1 MAKGKI
7 DLLCEYIENNK
18 AENYP
23 IKNDSLRDS
32 TDFIKNGYLKMLAVI
47 LQQAGEITD
56 GQLTI
61 YKRIWAGAQSELAAE
76 EFLRM
81 ALSVEIEDF
90 VNFTGECKEIDLK
103 YNFVLD
109 AIILI
114 GVEEKKEEQIR
125 LVVGFCEALGIAKEE
140 IRYLA
145 TMAKAILEMND
156 SAYIDAYEVK
166 VDSIPDMVFQGY
178 MYLITKSCICGN
190 DNLTIFQPSCAED
203 VNLQMLEKLRE
214 VDTPNIK
221 LVNLE
226 IDLDEY
232 FMCFVEKASVI
243 LESCVIRGG
252 SRQPI
257 IFGNCKKVEIR
268 NTEFIDF
275 KSRTLELESVDS
287 MWIVGCVFRN
297 CLYHYNHYS
306 YSDDWKELG
315 GVIYSERPEENGRI
329 NIEKTTFENCGGKNE
344 SSKNSATFISNVS
357 CIVNGSSFTNC
368 WNWRWS
374 GEDIDPEDDRRTMF
388 PYNSEA
394 VNCVYEN
401 TAKFC

>member
-145 TMAKAILEMND
+145 AMAKAILELSD

-166 VDSIPDMVFQGY
+166 IDSIPDMVFQGY
-178 MYLITKSCICGN
+178 MHLITKSCICGN

-232 FMCFVEKASVI
+232 CMCFVEKASVI

-257 IFGNCKKVEIR
+257 IFENCKKVEIR

-275 KSRTLELESVDS
+275 ESRTLELESVDS
-287 MWIVGCVFRN
+287 MWIVGCVFKN
-297 CLYHYNHYS
+297 CLYHYREYDYS
-306 YSDDWKELG
+306 WKQLG
-315 GVIYSERPEENGRI
+315 GVIYSNEPEGNGGI
-329 NIEKTTFENCGGKNE
+329 NIEKTTFENCGGKNASRR
-344 SSKNSATFISNVS
+344 SSSTFISNIS
-357 CIVNGSSFTNC
+357 CIVNKSSFTNC
-368 WNWRWS
+368 WNWNS
-374 GEDIDPEDDRRTMF
+374 GGFAIDSEDVKRTMF
-388 PYNSEA
+388 PVNSEA
-394 VNCVYEN
+394 INCVYEN
-401 TAKFC
+401 SAKFC

>member
-145 TMAKAILEMND
+145 AMAKAILELSD

-166 VDSIPDMVFQGY
+166 IDSIPDMIFQGY
-178 MYLITKSCICGN
+178 MHLITKSCICGN

-232 FMCFVEKASVI
+232 CMCFVEKASVI
-243 LESCVIRGG
+243 LESCVIRRG
-252 SRQPI
+252 RKHPI
-257 IFGNCKKVEIR
+257 TFDNCEKVEII
-268 NTEFIDF
+268 NTEFMDF
-275 KSRTLELESVDS
+275 DSRTLCVEKVGSV
-287 MWIVGCVFRN
+287 WIEGCKFIN
-297 CLYHYNHYS
+297 CKYKYEDYGENW
-306 YSDDWKELG
+306 DKLG
-315 GVIYSERPEENGRI
+315 GVIYSESLKNGII
-329 NIEKTTFENCGGKNE
+329 NIENSSFKNCGGMNGNYY
-344 SSKNSATFISNVS
+344 SKSAFISNVQ
-357 CIVNGSSFTNC
+357 CEVCGCKFIDCWHWNGMRYC
-368 WNWRWS
+368 GGGRD
-374 GEDIDPEDDRRTMF
+374 EDKPERTMF
-388 PYNSEA
+388 THNSKA
-394 VNCVYEN
+394 INCVYKN
-401 TAKFC
+401 SAKFC